1 MIHMLILICLL
12 GPVLNRLGVPPTPHF
27 SRKFYIKRLIPLAI
41 GKLLGGLMSHF
52 SLWRVPVSY
61 AHTSESTP
69 FIITINY
76 CNILV
81 IS

>member
-1 MIHMLILICLL
+1 MLILNCLL
-12 GPVLNRLGVPPTPHF
+12 GPVLNWLGVPPTPHL

-41 GKLLGGLMSHF
+41 GKLIGGLMSHF

-61 AHTSESTP
+61 AHTSGSTP

-76 CNILV
+76 YNILV

>member
-1 MIHMLILICLL
+1 MIHMLILNCLL
-12 GPVLNRLGVPPTPHF
+12 GPVLNRLGVLPTPNF